1 MRKMKRINVT
11 VLVSTLTIGGT
22 EQLLRELLRNI
33 HAERFRVNVCFL
45 KSPGLI
51 GVEILRL
58 NFPVTTNV
66 LKHRFDFRGILKLAR
81 LFKAERTDVLF
92 LFNHRDTIF
101 YGVLAAKLAGVRAI
115 VNRENEM
122 FRRYSFHGLTMLGR
136 RILHLWIDKVVAI
149 ADGHRDYIASVEKV
163 PLSKIEVIYNGVDPR
178 RFCSSLT
185 REEAKAR
192 LGIPANSPVVSIIA
206 VLRPDKAHEVF
217 LKAAQEVLKSI
228 PETHFLIV
236 GDGPERDRLTRLAH
250 DLRIDGS
257 VHFLSFRRELN
268 DILAAVDINTL
279 SSKPEMET
287 SSVAAIEAMSA
298 GVPMVCTDVGCMKEI
313 VLPGK
318 TGYLVQVGDFQGLA
332 GRLIELIQNPAA
344 CRSMGKTAQVLV
356 HEKLTV
362 QKMTA
367 GYEDLLAKVYERK

>member
-1 MRKMKRINVT
+1 MRNMKRINVT
-11 VLVSTLTIGGT
+11 VLVSSLTIGGT

-33 HAERFRVNVCFL
+33 HRERFRVHVCFL
-45 KSPGLI
+45 RSPGLM
-51 GVEILRL
+51 GAEILRL

-66 LKHRFDFRGILKLAR
+66 LKHRFDFSGILKLAR
-81 LFKAERTDVLF
+81 LFKAEHTDVLF
-92 LFNHRDTIF
+92 LINQRNTIF

-163 PLSKIEVIYNGVDPR
+163 PLSKIEVIYNGVDPL
-178 RFCSSLT
+178 RFCSSLAS
-185 REEAKAR
+185 EEAKAR

-236 GDGPERDRLTRLAH
+236 GDGPERDRLTRLTH
-250 DLRIDGS
+250 DLGIDGC
-257 VHFLSFRRELN
+257 VHFLGFRRELG
-268 DILAAVDINTL
+268 DVLAAVNINAL
-279 SSKPEMET
+279 SSKPELET
-287 SSVAAIEAMSA
+287 FSVAAIEAMSA
-298 GVPMVCTDVGCMKEI
+298 GVPIVCTDVGCMKEI
-313 VLPGK
+313 VFPGK

-344 CRSMGKTAQVLV
+344 CRSMGKTAQLLV

-367 GYEDLLAKVYERK
+367 GFEDLFAELYERK

>member
-1 MRKMKRINVT
+1 MRQMKRINVT
-11 VLVSTLTIGGT
+11 VLVSSLTIGGT

-33 HAERFRVNVCFL
+33 HGERFRVHVCFL
-45 KSPGLI
+45 RSPGLM
-51 GVEILRL
+51 GAEILRL

-66 LKHRFDFRGILKLAR
+66 LKHRFDFSGILKLAR

-92 LFNHRDTIF
+92 LINQHNTIF

-122 FRRYSFHGLTMLGR
+122 FMRYSFHGLTVLGR
-136 RILHLWIDKVVAI
+136 RILYQWIDKVVAI

-163 PLSKIEVIYNGVDPR
+163 PLSKIEIIYNGVDPL
-178 RFCSSLT
+178 RFCSSLSS
-185 REEAKAR
+185 EEAKAR

-206 VLRPDKAHEVF
+206 ALRPDKAHEVF
-217 LKAAQEVLKSI
+217 LMAAQTVLKSV

-236 GDGPERDRLTRLAH
+236 GDGPERNRLTRLAH
-250 DLRIDGS
+250 DLGIDGS
-257 VHFLSFRRELN
+257 VHFLGFRRDLG
-268 DILAAVDINTL
+268 DILAAVDVNTL
-279 SSKPEMET
+279 SSRPEQET
-287 SSVAAIEAMSA
+287 LSVAAIEAMSA
-298 GVPMVCTDVGCMKEI
+298 GVPIVCTDVGCMKEI

-318 TGYLVQVGDFQGLA
+318 TGYLVQVGDFHGLA

-344 CRSMGKTAQVLV
+344 CRSMGKTAQGLV

-367 GYEDLLAKVYERK
+367 GFEDLFAELYERK

>member
-1 MRKMKRINVT
+1 MRKMKQINVT

-33 HAERFRVNVCFL
+33 HGERFRVHVCFL
-45 KSPGLI
+45 KSPGLM
-51 GVEILRL
+51 GAEILRL

-66 LKHRFDFRGILKLAR
+66 LKHRFDFSGILKLAR
-81 LFKAERTDVLF
+81 LFKEERTDVLF
-92 LFNHRDTIF
+92 LINHRNTIF

-122 FRRYSFHGLTMLGR
+122 FRRYSFHRLTMLGR

-163 PLSKIEVIYNGVDPR
+163 PRSKIEVIYNGVDPQ
-178 RFCSSLT
+178 RFCSSLSS
-185 REEAKAR
+185 EEAKTR

-217 LKAAQEVLKSI
+217 MNAAREVLKSI
-228 PETHFLIV
+228 PDTHFLIV
-236 GDGPERDRLTRLAH
+236 GDGPERDRLDRLAH
-250 DLRIDGS
+250 DLGIDGS
-257 VHFLSFRRELN
+257 VHFLGFRRELG
-268 DILAAVDINTL
+268 DVLAAVDINAL
-279 SSKPEMET
+279 SSKPELET
-287 SSVAAIEAMSA
+287 FSVAAIEAMSA
-298 GVPMVCTDVGCMKEI
+298 GVPIVCTDVGCMKEI

-318 TGYLVQVGDFQGLA
+318 TGYLVHVGDFQGLA
-332 GRLIELIQNPAA
+332 ARLIELIQNPAA
-344 CRSMGKTAQVLV
+344 RRNMGKAAQVLV

-362 QKMTA
+362 QKMA
-367 GYEDLLAKVYERK
+367 SCYEDLFEEVCETK